1 MQTILAV
8 DDSRSMRALVKETL
22 SEAGYDVVQA
32 CDGVEAL
39 GIAQDRSFNLVLA
52 DINMPNMDGLTL
64 LGKLRALDGF
74 RFTPI
79 LMLTTEMSS
88 DKKKE
93 AKQIGATGWITKPFD
108 PDKLLATIKKVI

>member
-1 MQTILAV
+1 
-8 DDSRSMRALVKETL
+8 MRALVKETL

-39 GIAQDRSFNLVLA
+39 GLAQDHSFNLVLA

-64 LGKLRALDGF
+64 LGKLRELEGF

-88 DKKKE
+88 EKKKE
-93 AKQIGATGWITKPFD
+93 AKQNGATGWITKPFD